1 MNRVD
6 SRQFTIQYKV
16 SEERDAPVRTGV
28 EVVLGVVTE
37 VRAPLGPGRQLRGGG
52 RVPRLVVAVH
62 HLGVSA
68 SSELAR
74 IIYRAS

>member
-6 SRQFTIQYKV
+6 SRQFTKQYKV

-68 SSELAR
+68 SLELAR
-74 IIYRAS
+74 VN